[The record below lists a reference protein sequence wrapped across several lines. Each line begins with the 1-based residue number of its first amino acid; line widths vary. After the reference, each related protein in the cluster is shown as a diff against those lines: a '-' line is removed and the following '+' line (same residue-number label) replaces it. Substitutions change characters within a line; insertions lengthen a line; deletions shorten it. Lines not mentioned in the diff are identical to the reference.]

1 MKKIKKYLLLILIT
15 STVFLNQ
22 SCDILE
28 NFFLNLPLKQGIT
41 STGTGTTVDGS
52 ETVYLSDYDA
62 YADNIDEIDSI
73 KYLAALYRTLPRG
86 ENPSPPPDSLDLT
99 PGLVG
104 EDILVTVT
112 DGDGNLVFT
121 RSLPTAAAEDYLET
135 PYEIE
140 LTGDERTLMNQYL
153 ADYKD
158 PVKRE
163 LLSFTGTVTMNG
175 VPAPPAGQV
184 NVLTGMVEIL
194 LELEIKQ
201 P

>member
-1 MKKIKKYLLLILIT
+1 MKITYKYLFLVLIT
-15 STVFLNQ
+15 ITAFLSQ

-28 NFFLNLPLKQGIT
+28 NFFLNLPLKQGVT

-62 YADNIDEIDSI
+62 YADNIDEIENV
-73 KYLAALYRTLPRG
+73 KYLAALYRTIPRG

-99 PGLVG
+99 PGLSG
-104 EDILVTVT
+104 TNIQVTVT
-112 DGDGNLVFT
+112 DGDGNVVFLK
-121 RSLPTAAAEDYLET
+121 SLPTAVAEDYLET

-140 LTGDERTLMNQYL
+140 LTGDEITLLNQYL
-153 ADYKD
+153 ADFKD
-158 PVKRE
+158 PVKRD

-175 VPAPPAGQV
+175 VPPPPAGQV

-194 LELEIKQ
+194 LELEIK

>member
-1 MKKIKKYLLLILIT
+1 MKITYKYLFLVLIT
-15 STVFLNQ
+15 ITAFLSQ

-28 NFFLNLPLKQGIT
+28 NFFLNLPLKQGVT
-41 STGTGTTVDGS
+41 STGTGTTVNGS

-62 YADNIDEIDSI
+62 YADNIDEIENV

-99 PGLVG
+99 QGLVG

-135 PYEIE
+135 PYEVV
-140 LTGDERTLMNQYL
+140 LTGDEITLMNQYL
-153 ADYKD
+153 ADFKD
-158 PVKRE
+158 PVKRD
-163 LLSFTGTVTMNG
+163 LLSFTGTVTMSG
-175 VPAPPAGQV
+175 VPLPPAGQI

-194 LELEIKQ
+194 LELEIK

>member
-1 MKKIKKYLLLILIT
+1 MKITYKYLFLVLIT
-15 STVFLNQ
+15 ITAFLSQ

-41 STGTGTTVDGS
+41 STGTGPTVNGS

-62 YADNIDEIDSI
+62 YADNIDEIESI
-73 KYLAALYRTLPRG
+73 KYLAALYRTLPKG
-86 ENPSPPPDSLDLT
+86 ENPNPPPDSLDLT
-99 PGLVG
+99 PGLSG
-104 EDILVTVT
+104 SNIQVTVT
-112 DGDGNLVFT
+112 DGDGNVVFL
-121 RSLPTAAAEDYLET
+121 RSLPTARAEDYLED

-140 LTGDERTLMNQYL
+140 LTGDEITLMNQYL

-163 LLSFTGTVTMNG
+163 LLSFTGTVTMDG
-175 VPAPPAGQV
+175 IEPGAF

-194 LELEIKQ
+194 LELEIK

>member
-1 MKKIKKYLLLILIT
+1 MKITYKYLFLVLIT
-15 STVFLNQ
+15 ITAFLSQ

-41 STGTGTTVDGS
+41 STGTGTTVAGS

-62 YADNIDEIDSI
+62 YVDNIDEIENV

-121 RSLPTAAAEDYLET
+121 RTLPTAAAEDYLET
-135 PYEIE
+135 PYEVV
-140 LTGDERTLMNQYL
+140 LTGDEITLLNQYL
-153 ADYKD
+153 ADFKD
-158 PVKRE
+158 PVKRD
-163 LLSFTGTVTMNG
+163 LLSFTGTVTMSG
-175 VPAPPAGQV
+175 VPPPPAGQV

-194 LELEIKQ
+194 LELEIK